1 MARLEEYRQYIQ
13 QLLIKYASYKPA
25 YGDVEV
31 ETIFDL
37 ERDHY
42 QIVHVGWENKHRVY
56 GCSMHID
63 IKNEKIWIQWNGT
76 EVDIADE
83 LVQMGVLKQDI
94 VIGFH
99 SPSMRKFTDF
109 AMG

>member
-1 MARLEEYRQYIQ
+1 MAKIEEYRQYVQ
-13 QLLIKYASYKPA
+13 ELLTKYSSYKPA

-37 ERDHY
+37 EREHY

-63 IKNEKIWIQWNGT
+63 IKGEKVWIQQNRT

-83 LVQMGVLKQDI
+83 LVTMGVLKEDI

-99 SPSMRKFTDF
+99 SPSMRRFSEY
-109 AMG
+109 AVG

>member
-1 MARLEEYRQYIQ
+1 MAKIEEYRQYVQ
-13 QLLIKYASYKPA
+13 QLLTKYSSYKPA

-63 IKNEKIWIQWNGT
+63 IKGEKVWIQQNRT

-83 LVQMGVLKQDI
+83 LVAMGVPKEDI

-99 SPSMRKFTDF
+99 SPTMRKFSEY
-109 AMG
+109 ALG

>member
-1 MARLEEYRQYIQ
+1 MTEIEYRQYIQ
-13 QLLIKYASYKPA
+13 QLLIKYSRYKPA

-37 ERDHY
+37 EREHY

-63 IKNEKIWIQWNGT
+63 IKGEKVWIQQNRT

-83 LVQMGVLKQDI
+83 LVTMGVLKEDI
-94 VIGFH
+94 VIRFH
-99 SPSMRKFTDF
+99 SPTMRKFSEY
-109 AMG
+109 AVG

>member
-1 MARLEEYRQYIQ
+1 MAKIEEYRQYVQ
-13 QLLIKYASYKPA
+13 QLLTKYSSYKPA

-31 ETIFDL
+31 ETIFDI

-63 IKNEKIWIQWNGT
+63 IKGEKVWIQQNRT

-83 LVQMGVLKQDI
+83 LVTMGVLKEDI

-99 SPSMRKFTDF
+99 SPSMRRFSEY
-109 AMG
+109 AVG

>member
-1 MARLEEYRQYIQ
+1 MARLEEYRQYVQ

-31 ETIFDL
+31 ETIFDP

>member
-42 QIVHVGWENKHRVY
+42 QIVHVGWENKRRVY